1 MCLNSKPK
9 ALNLKPTLKPCS
21 SVSALTCAHAR
32 TYAQP
37 HAGEESYEKFKGEKD
52 SIYNAL
58 LRKSKMV
65 HRKLNSI
72 PGVSCQVSNPC
83 TLHPTPCTLH
93 PTTYTLHP
101 TLKPPNTKV
110 KPMALK
116 SKPDTPHPTPPNP
129 QTRMRVCQEVEGAMY
144 AFPKI
149 ELPAAAV
156 EAAEEAGQ
164 VTERER
170 ETH

>member
-1 MCLNSKPK
+1 VCLNSKPK
-9 ALNLKPTLKPCS
+9 ALHLKPTLKPCS

-83 TLHPTPCTLH
+83 TLHPASYALH
-93 PTTYTLHP
+93 PAPYNLHP
-101 TLKPPNTKV
+101 APYTQTTKHQSE
-110 KPMALK
+110 A
-116 SKPDTPHPTPPNP
+116 D
-129 QTRMRVCQEVEGAMY
+129 GAQ
-144 AFPKI
+144 I
-149 ELPAAAV
+149 
-156 EAAEEAGQ
+156 
-164 VTERER
+164 
-170 ETH
+170 